1 MSVSARERSSGPIH
15 AEQATRLEAEAAGCP
30 EYRGMLWIEAAC
42 AWRRAGQPRR
52 AARLLD
58 ELIAAGGEDGCY
70 ARIQRIEFLIDDR
83 DWPQAET
90 ELALLARTPDLHETH
105 CTLIA
110 ELLLAHDQL
119 TAAARWYDRALA

>member
-1 MSVSARERSSGPIH
+1 MSVSAHERTNSLTH
-15 AEQATRLEAEAAGCP
+15 AEQATRLQATAAESP

-42 AWRRAGQPRR
+42 AWRRAGQPDR

-70 ARIQRIEFLIDDR
+70 ARTQRVEFLIDDR

-90 ELALLARTPDLHETH
+90 ELAVLATEPDLPQPPCTH
-105 CTLIA
+105 NAYMLPPRN
-110 ELLLAHDQL
+110 QL
-119 TAAARWYDRALA
+119 TRAVR